1 MVEHPDFDRAA
12 SATHGVLATA
22 GRLAVFVLAIP
33 VAVTAA
39 TGWLYWLRGPVA
51 RWPGPR
57 VNDALPLDEL
67 PGHAAVPLLVFILV
81 VGAATALVG
90 LLARALRIDRIS
102 AVLALATG
110 VAATLFPVDAFSLF
124 VVLQVPVRA
133 ALHRTT
139 ALQPIYLAAAV
150 AGVSGAL
157 LGRPTPG
164 TVRWH
169 QLLAWLVG
177 LAGLVDLISAVVPH
191 FGRHR
196 GVLANIAPTLRPFA
210 DALIVP
216 VGIILLMAARG
227 LSRGRRPAYLFAIG
241 LLGTSAAL
249 HLLKGPDYVAATFSA
264 LIALV
269 LFARRQDFSS
279 PADPSTRTR
288 AVVRLMAMVGV
299 AFAFGMVALFVNTT
313 LADLPFNVVS
323 GLSDTARALLGLA
336 PRNAR
341 FLLGSFPE
349 WFPWSV
355 MSIAVIG
362 VVWAALLWLAP
373 WRHILSESDQRRQRA
388 EAIVRRW
395 GTDSLAPF
403 ALGHDK
409 ALFFLEN
416 GTSDASDRPTDG
428 VLVAYRVVRGVALI
442 SGEPIGP
449 PELLGQAVDAFA
461 AHAHLRGWKVA
472 TLGASDHNLDV
483 YRHRGLR
490 ILYHGDEAV
499 VDIGTFSLE
508 GGAKR
513 AVRQAV
519 HRLERNGYRCEVIL
533 VGDVSAPLRE
543 ELSTVECTWLNGRP
557 RTGFSMELDDLFCL
571 KGDDALFVIGR
582 SPDGRVAGFLHV
594 GVSWPGRTLSLSLM
608 PRLAETPNGFNSW
621 LIVEAIRWGETHGF
635 DRLSLNFS
643 PFAHLLVEHA
653 ERSVAARVEREAL
666 LSLKRAMSL
675 QLDNLFRFN
684 RQFGPRSQPRFVI
697 YERLT
702 DLPLVALAAMAAE
715 GYLPFA
721 DRIRGRAW
729 ARPDPHDGASSQD
742 PAGQAQHAKEEVISA
757 P

>member
-1 MVEHPDFDRAA
+1 
-12 SATHGVLATA
+12 
-22 GRLAVFVLAIP
+22 
-33 VAVTAA
+33 
-39 TGWLYWLRGPVA
+39 
-51 RWPGPR
+51 
-57 VNDALPLDEL
+57 
-67 PGHAAVPLLVFILV
+67 VFILV
-81 VGAATALVG
+81 IGAATALVG

-102 AVLALATG
+102 AVLALAAG
-110 VAATLFPVDAFSLF
+110 VAATLFLVDAFSLF
-124 VVLQVPVRA
+124 VVLQVPVPA
-133 ALHRTT
+133 ALHRAT
-139 ALQPIYLAAAV
+139 ALQPVYLAAAV
-150 AGVSGAL
+150 AGISGAL
-157 LGRPTPG
+157 LGRPMRG

-177 LAGLVDLISAVVPH
+177 LAGLADLISAVMPR
-191 FGRHR
+191 FGHHT
-196 GVLANIAPTLRPFA
+196 GILGNIAPSLRPFA
-210 DALIVP
+210 EALIVP

-269 LFARRQDFSS
+269 LFARRQDFTS

-288 AVVRLMAMVGV
+288 AVARLAAMVVV
-299 AFAFGMVALFVNTT
+299 AFAFGMIALFVNTT
-313 LADLPFNVVS
+313 LSDLPFNVVS
-323 GLSDTARALLGLA
+323 GLADTARALLGMA
-336 PRNAR
+336 PRNSK

-362 VVWAALLWLAP
+362 VVWAAVLWFAP
-373 WRHILSESDQRRQRA
+373 WRHILSESDQRRRRA
-388 EAIVRRW
+388 EAIVRHW
-395 GTDSLAPF
+395 GADSLAPF

-409 ALFFLEN
+409 ALFFFEN
-416 GTSDASDRPTDG
+416 GTSDADDQRADE

-449 PELLGQAVDAFA
+449 PGLLGQAIDAFT

-472 TLGASDHNLDV
+472 TLGASDHILEL
-483 YRHRGLR
+483 YRDRGLR
-490 ILYHGDEAV
+490 ILYHGDEAI
-499 VDIGTFSLE
+499 VDTKTFSLE

-519 HRLERNGYRCEVIL
+519 HRLERNCYRCEVIF

-543 ELSTVECTWLNGRP
+543 ELSTVEGAWLNGRP
-557 RTGFSMELDDLFCL
+557 RTGFSMELDDLFRL
-571 KGDDALFVIGR
+571 KDDDALFVIGW
-582 SPDGRVAGFLHV
+582 SPDGHVAGFLHV
-594 GVSWPGRTLSLSLM
+594 AISWPGRTLSLSLM
-608 PRLAETPNGFNSW
+608 PRLSETPNGFNSW
-621 LIVEAIRWGETHGF
+621 LIVEAIRWAEAHDFG
-635 DRLSLNFS
+635 RLSLNFS

-653 ERSVAARVEREAL
+653 GRSVAARVEREAL
-666 LSLKRAMSL
+666 LSLKRALSL

-721 DRIRGRAW
+721 DRVRGRAW
-729 ARPDPHDGASSQD
+729 ARPDPGDSACSQQLVGEARHAGEKVSSI
-742 PAGQAQHAKEEVISA
+742 P
-757 P
+757 